1 MNFGQTGQSD
11 VPEIDLTPLINIVF
25 LMLVFFMLAGSLKPG
40 SDVEAASM
48 SSDTL
53 IEEDSLLIEINRD
66 GVLLLSGEAVTE
78 EELLKALV
86 PVRMAERKIAVKP
99 DARLA
104 ASELLALSDTLRK
117 AGLTSMTLIVNSP

>member
-1 MNFGQTGQSD
+1 LNFGQTGQSD

-86 PVRMAERKIAVKP
+86 PARMAERKIAVKP

>member
-86 PVRMAERKIAVKP
+86 PARMAERKIAVKP